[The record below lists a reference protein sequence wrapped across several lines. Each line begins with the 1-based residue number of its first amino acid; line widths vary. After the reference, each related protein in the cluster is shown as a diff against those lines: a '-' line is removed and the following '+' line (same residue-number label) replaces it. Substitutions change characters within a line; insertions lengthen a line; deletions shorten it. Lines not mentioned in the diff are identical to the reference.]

1 LPYPR
6 EGKLRYE
13 NCRGEKNR
21 GGEKT
26 RKLIITQGWL
36 EDFYAN
42 VVKSKYKGS
51 LKNRKIR
58 NKRNV
63 KRKR

>member
-1 LPYPR
+1 M
-6 EGKLRYE
+6 
-13 NCRGEKNR
+13 
-21 GGEKT
+21 
-26 RKLIITQGWL
+26 RKLIITQAWL

-42 VVKSKYKGS
+42 QVVKSKYKGS